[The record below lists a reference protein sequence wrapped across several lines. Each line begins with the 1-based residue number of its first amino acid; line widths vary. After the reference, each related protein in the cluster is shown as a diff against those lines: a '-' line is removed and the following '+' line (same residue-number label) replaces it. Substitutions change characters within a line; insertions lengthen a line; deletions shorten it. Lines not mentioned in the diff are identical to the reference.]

1 MDTEPLGFPRELLS
15 RSWPAR
21 LEYFRAYT
29 MAHPRLMAAREA
41 LVNAI
46 HEVAPNSLILL
57 MGPTGVGKTTLRAKV
72 EQILATEILPELR
85 ADPVRLPVVRVEC
98 IAPESGTFSWRDH
111 FRRLLLQMDE
121 PLVDYK
127 LNPEAPVRM
136 GERATK
142 FLPGARAAGSQYHH
156 AVERALCF
164 RRPVAVLLD
173 EAQHLARMSSGRRL
187 SDQLDVIKSLANY
200 TGTVH
205 VLLGTYELLA
215 FRNLSAQLSRRSID
229 IHFPRYRV
237 DDPNDRKIFLAVL
250 RSFEQQIPLSEP
262 PKLVEEWEYL
272 YERSIGCVGVL
283 KDWLVRALT
292 GVFRRNASVL
302 TLRDLQAHA
311 PSVAQCDKM
320 LAEALEGEVSLL
332 ENAEERNRLRTRLG
346 LDRRENCRAS
356 SSTGAAKQ
364 VAIETMSPRKRLR
377 KPGQRH
383 PQRDPIGLPTTS
395 YATAINV

>member
-1 MDTEPLGFPRELLS
+1 MDREATGFPHELLS
-15 RSWPAR
+15 QPWPAR
-21 LEYFRAYT
+21 LAYFRAYT
-29 MAHPRLMAAREA
+29 MAHPRLLAARED
-41 LVNAI
+41 LLNAI

-72 EQILATEILPELR
+72 EQILTTEMLPELR
-85 ADPVRLPVVRVEC
+85 ADPVRLPVVSVEC

-127 LNPEAPVRM
+127 VNPEAPVRM

-156 AVERALCF
+156 AVEQALHF

-187 SDQLDVIKSLANY
+187 SDQLDVIKSLANC
-200 TGTVH
+200 TRTVH

-237 DDPNDRKIFLAVL
+237 DDSNDRKIFLAVL

-262 PKLVEEWEYL
+262 PRLVEEWEYL

-292 GVFRRNASVL
+292 GVFRRNASAL

-320 LAEALEGEVSLL
+320 LSEALEGEVSLR
-332 ENAEERNRLRTRLG
+332 EDAEGSKRLRTRLG
-346 LDRRENCRAS
+346 LDCRETSRAS
-356 SSTGAAKQ
+356 SSTGVARQ
-364 VAIETMSPRKRLR
+364 VTIETTSRQKRLR
-377 KPGQRH
+377 RPGQRH
-383 PQRDPIGLPTTS
+383 PHRDPIGVPTAR

>member
-1 MDTEPLGFPRELLS
+1 MDTGSPAFPRELLS
-15 RSWPAR
+15 QPWPVR

-29 MAHPRLMAAREA
+29 MAHPRLLAARET
-41 LVNAI
+41 LLNAI

-57 MGPTGVGKTTLRAKV
+57 MGPTGVGKTTLRAKI
-72 EQILATEILPELR
+72 EQILTSEMLPELGT
-85 ADPVRLPVVRVEC
+85 DPVRLPVVSVEC
-98 IAPESGTFSWRDH
+98 IAPESGSFSWRDH

-136 GERATK
+136 GDRATR
-142 FLPGARAAGSQYHH
+142 LPDARAAGAQYHH
-156 AVERALCF
+156 AVEQALRF
-164 RRPVAVLLD
+164 RRPAAVLLD

-187 SDQLDVIKSLANY
+187 SDQLDVIKSLANC

-229 IHFPRYRV
+229 IHFPRYRI
-237 DDPNDRKIFLAVL
+237 DDANDQKIFLTVL
-250 RSFEQQIPLSEP
+250 RSFEQQLPLLQP

-292 GVFRRNASVL
+292 GVFRRNARVL

-311 PSVAQCDKM
+311 PSVPQCDKM
-320 LAEALEGEVSLL
+320 LSEALEGEVRLL
-332 ENAEERNRLRTRLG
+332 ESAEERKRLRTRLG
-346 LDRRENCRAS
+346 LGSQEPRREES
-356 SSTGAAKQ
+356 SSDTMTQA
-364 VAIETMSPRKRLR
+364 AIEIRSPRKRGR
-377 KPGQRH
+377 RPGQRQ
-383 PQRDPIGLPTTS
+383 PRRDPIGLPTTN
-395 YATAINV
+395 YAAAINV

>member
-1 MDTEPLGFPRELLS
+1 MGTGSTGFPRELLS
-15 RSWPAR
+15 QPWPAR
-21 LEYFRAYT
+21 LAYFRAYT
-29 MAHPRLMAAREA
+29 MAHPRLLAARED
-41 LVNAI
+41 LLNAI

-72 EQILATEILPELR
+72 EQILTTEMLAELQ
-85 ADPVRLPVVRVEC
+85 ADPVRLPVVSVEC

-111 FRRLLLQMDE
+111 FRRLLLEMDE

-127 LNPEAPVRM
+127 MNPEAPVRM

-156 AVERALCF
+156 AVEQALHF
-164 RRPVAVLLD
+164 RRPFAVLLD
-173 EAQHLARMSSGRRL
+173 EAQHLARMGSGRRL
-187 SDQLDVIKSLANY
+187 SDQLDVIKSLANC
-200 TGTVH
+200 TRTVH

-229 IHFPRYRV
+229 IHFPRYRI
-237 DDPNDRKIFLAVL
+237 DDLNDRKIFLAVL

-262 PKLVEEWEYL
+262 PRLVEEWEYL

-292 GVFRRNASVL
+292 GVFRRNADAM
-302 TLRDLQAHA
+302 TLRDLQALA

-320 LAEALEGEVSLL
+320 LSEALEGEVSLR
-332 ENAEERNRLRTRLG
+332 EDAEGSKRLRTRLG
-346 LDRRENCRAS
+346 LDCRETSRAS
-356 SSTGAAKQ
+356 LSTGAARQ
-364 VAIETMSPRKRLR
+364 VTIETTSRQKHLR
-377 KPGQRH
+377 SPGQRH
-383 PQRDPIGLPTTS
+383 PHRDPVGLPRVR

>member
-1 MDTEPLGFPRELLS
+1 MDTESTGFPHELLS
-15 RSWPAR
+15 QPGPVRRA
-21 LEYFRAYT
+21 YFRAYT
-29 MAHPRLMAAREA
+29 MAHPRLLAAREDI
-41 LVNAI
+41 LNAI

-72 EQILATEILPELR
+72 EQILTTEMLPELR
-85 ADPVRLPVVRVEC
+85 ADPVRLPVVSVEC

-127 LNPEAPVRM
+127 VNPETPVRM

-156 AVERALCF
+156 AVEQVLHF

-187 SDQLDVIKSLANY
+187 SDQLDVIKSLANC
-200 TGTVH
+200 TRTVH

-237 DDPNDRKIFLAVL
+237 DDSNDRKIFLAVL
-250 RSFEQQIPLSEP
+250 RSFEQQIPLPEP
-262 PKLVEEWEYL
+262 PRLVEEWEYL

-292 GVFRRNASVL
+292 GVFRRNANAL
-302 TLRDLQAHA
+302 TLRD
-311 PSVAQCDKM
+311 KM
-320 LAEALEGEVSLL
+320 LSEALEGEVSIR
-332 ENAEERNRLRTRLG
+332 EDAEGSKRLRTRLG
-346 LDRRENCRAS
+346 LDCRETSRAG

-364 VAIETMSPRKRLR
+364 VTIETTSRQKRLR
-377 KPGQRH
+377 RPGQRH
-383 PQRDPIGLPTTS
+383 PHRDPIGLQATH
-395 YATAINV
+395 YAKAINV